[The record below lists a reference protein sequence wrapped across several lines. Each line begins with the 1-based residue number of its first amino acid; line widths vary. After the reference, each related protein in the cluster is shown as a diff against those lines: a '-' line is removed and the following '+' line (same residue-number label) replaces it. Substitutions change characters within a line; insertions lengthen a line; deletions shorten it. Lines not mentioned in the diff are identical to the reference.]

1 LLQAGYNVAVLQ
13 RSAETGRRLLPL
25 RERLTFI
32 RCLDGT
38 VSGFSEQLS
47 AWAPEI
53 VLHLGWAGVAN
64 LERNNVSLQIANI
77 QFSAELAELCVQSG
91 VSHFIGAGS
100 QAEYGPKHH
109 LITETEYPAPTTLY
123 GAAKLSAGMLTQRI
137 CELSNVKHS
146 WLRIFSTYGPDDN
159 PGWLLPSL
167 VRQLRAGQR
176 PKLTPCE
183 QTWDYLHVEDAAAA
197 FLAVADTDAT
207 GIFNLASGR
216 ETRLRSIIEQ
226 VRDLVAPEV
235 ELGFGEIPYRADQV
249 MRMAVSVQSLMSA
262 TGWEPKI
269 DLQTGLRQLEAEAAR
284 LANSEQSGHH
294 VTG

>member
-1 LLQAGYNVAVLQ
+1 MLQ

-32 RCLDGT
+32 RCANGT
-38 VSGFSEQLS
+38 VSGFAEQLS
-47 AWAPEI
+47 EWAPEI
-53 VLHLGWAGVAN
+53 IFHLGWAGVAN
-64 LERNNVSLQIANI
+64 TERNNASLQMCNI
-77 QFSAELAELCVQSG
+77 QFAVDLAGLCVQSK

-100 QAEYGPKHH
+100 QAEYGPKNH
-109 LITETEYPAPTTLY
+109 LITEAECPAPTTLY
-123 GAAKLSAGMLTQRI
+123 GAAKLSAGMLTQRV
-137 CELSNVKHS
+137 CDLAGVRHS

-176 PKLTPCE
+176 PLLTPCE

-197 FLAVADTDAT
+197 FLAVADTAAT

-226 VRDLVAPEV
+226 VRDLVAPDGQ
-235 ELGFGEIPYRADQV
+235 LGFGEVPYRADQV
-249 MRMAVSVQSLMSA
+249 MRMAVSVRSLSSA
-262 TGWEPKI
+262 TGWSPQI
-269 DLQTGLRQLEAEAAR
+269 DLQAGLRDLEAEVA
-284 LANSEQSGHH
+284 LS
-294 VTG
+294 